1 MWPPCWWGWCCCC
14 CIPWCEG
21 IGPGGA
27 RPGLAVRSGTDLP
40 FSFLRPQQSI
50 LRVREC
56 PVAVV
61 FSRANF
67 RHCMSLRRAR
77 VTTTSFGLV
86 PLAVAEN
93 RPCYDVAAAAKP
105 PCCCAAL
112 TGRRRRKKFA
122 GAVPNETTTDR
133 QHCRTFEC
141 FCCCC
146 SSTSRDSANSSTQ

>member
-1 MWPPCWWGWCCCC
+1 MTSNVHVDSNLVITFYVNRKKKIPP
-14 CIPWCEG
+14 P
-21 IGPGGA
+21 
-27 RPGLAVRSGTDLP
+27 T
-40 FSFLRPQQSI
+40 FLRPQQSI

-77 VTTTSFGLV
+77 VTTTSFGLF
-86 PLAVAEN
+86 PLAVEN
-93 RPCYDVAAAAKP
+93 RPCYDAAAWRP
-105 PCCCAAL
+105 PCCCCCPAL
-112 TGRRRRKKFA
+112 TPTPVRRRRKKFA

-141 FCCCC
+141 FCRCCC
-146 SSTSRDSANSSTQ
+146 SSTSNDNSSTQ